1 MRKIQNI
8 KPSFTPRKLGKEGKK
23 PPKLAE
29 GNKPQKSEQKKL
41 NRTLKKIVNI
51 IKLKTSYL
59 RRQN

>member
-51 IKLKTSYL
+51 NKTK
-59 RRQN
+59 N